1 MSDELS
7 TSARKVQ
14 ESLHSLGV
22 AFEVK
27 EMSSSTKTAK
37 DAAAALGCSVEQ
49 IAKSVVFRTSMTNR
63 PILVIASGPIRINES
78 KIAELLQEP
87 IEKADA
93 TFVRE
98 KTGFAIGGVPPVGH
112 LDKLVTFIDETL
124 SSHDE
129 IWAAAG
135 TPNAVFKLSPSDL
148 ERITGGMRVSVQ

>member
-1 MSDELS
+1 MSHELS

-37 DAAAALGCSVEQ
+37 DAAAALGCLVEQ
-49 IAKSVVFRTSMTNR
+49 IAKSVVFRASMTNR

-78 KIAELLQEP
+78 RIAELLQEP

-148 ERITGGMRVSVQ
+148 ERITGGRRVSVQ